1 MTAGRQILFGHI
13 AAETPHDSTN
23 NKKPTVVQTDDLV
36 KMAGAQIL
44 PQNAIQSSFK
54 QIHFL
59 ICETCFW
66 CASLLYEIADHTT
79 FLNCRTC
86 EDRKIHSYELTI
98 TQISELISKQ

>member
-23 NKKPTVVQTDDLV
+23 NKKPTVIQTDDLV

-44 PQNAIQSSFK
+44 PQNAIQSSFSYR

-66 CASLLYEIADHTT
+66 CTSLLYEIADHIT
-79 FLNCRTC
+79 FLNWHTC
-86 EDRKIHSYELTI
+86 EDRKIHSCRLA
-98 TQISELISKQ
+98 SKKNR